1 MGLYSRI
8 EKKTTGSELSQ
19 VMKGLYTYMEKE
31 EFLDE
36 ETKHTIQHYSLTSD
50 KANRRNAGWY
60 MTRVAAAVLVIF
72 SVVAALYFIV
82 EPKVEVNQPI
92 AEAFFKENPKG
103 QKLTTFLPDGTKV
116 ILNSNSSVK
125 YIDGGKIAQRQV
137 QLQGEAFFEVVKDSL
152 RPFTVTSNGVRT
164 TALGTSF
171 NVKIKDSGQV
181 QVALL
186 TGKVE
191 VVGET
196 DKKVVLLPGKS
207 ALVDTHGEMV
217 ISVFDEMEIT
227 GWKEG
232 VLVFKDNSLAE
243 IIKRLE
249 NWYGVTIISNLK
261 PASNFRYSG
270 INNNETLEEV
280 LNGISFVHHFKYEIA
295 GDTVKIY

>member
-1 MGLYSRI
+1 M
-8 EKKTTGSELSQ
+8 
-19 VMKGLYTYMEKE
+19 
-31 EFLDE
+31 
-36 ETKHTIQHYSLTSD
+36 
-50 KANRRNAGWY
+50 
-60 MTRVAAAVLVIF
+60 
-72 SVVAALYFIV
+72 
-82 EPKVEVNQPI
+82 
-92 AEAFFKENPKG
+92 
-103 QKLTTFLPDGTKV
+103 PDGTKV